1 MCIAGMYLRFTKDY
15 FVSEYVEAVKNFLKT
30 KQGDWPVCMGREKE
44 REKEKETERKY
55 EVERERGDV
64 LEVVRY

>member
-15 FVSEYVEAVKNFLKT
+15 FVSEYVEEVKNFLKT
-30 KQGDWPVCMGREKE
+30 KQLDWPVCMGREKK
-44 REKEKETERKY
+44 REKERETAGKN
-55 EVERERGDV
+55 EVEGERGDV